1 MKRFI
6 FATIAASATIFF
18 AAGCQ
23 EKNEMAPT
31 ETSDRNVITASIPE
45 AITRVSM
52 NAPADGKGLALAW
65 EAGDELTVIGVNSTE
80 QFTIADGFTAHNAQF
95 NGTAVDGN
103 SFTVIYPGQTYKTL
117 DEINAVSYLEQKQ
130 TGNGNTDHLFYHA
143 MVETSDYTSLDFSK
157 ARQNGVI
164 KFLFQLPSEATVV
177 ESVTLSATDAVFYA
191 TNDLDGEKTNSLTLD
206 LEDVDV
212 SASEQM
218 LTAYMMIS
226 WNDVALPA
234 ASKLTITVN
243 MPDSKFEQVLTV
255 PETGLTILSGKV
267 NTFGLNDKSWTEPL
281 FFGGNGTEAD
291 PYQIKSYTHL
301 DNVRKVI
308 NAETKTWFVMVDD
321 IDMAGKN
328 WTMYNGSIENVY
340 KYDFDGGNH
349 TISNFTYKNT
359 SGASF
364 FGAMTGQSKVHDL
377 KFNSVEISDD
387 ENAGDKGN
395 SAAVV
400 TYNLLGGS
408 IIDNVDMT
416 NVSITGNYSR
426 SNNTG
431 TGTIASRVYEGVIQN
446 CDINYVTITGESIRV
461 GGIAGVS
468 AHADNKFLY
477 NTIDNAA
484 LSGKGCVGGIV
495 GRSSSTGAPTI
506 KHCTFKTGADKYI
519 TCSET
524 NVTYVDDNDNTKITE
539 NINIGGIIATTG
551 GAVTIEGCTVE
562 AVIRSSTYYTGGIV
576 GYIKGSSSSSIK
588 NCIVTNSNISST
600 LTHTGGIIGYAG
612 SNCKLEIADCKVDA
626 TIGNT
631 ANVTTGVFTGGIV
644 GAAGGE
650 VNVKKCSMK
659 GNIIAT
665 ERAVGGIIGGTES
678 SNTPVVNECAYLEGT
693 IQGKYRN
700 GGIVGYAPGSVI
712 ITNCYSSGIL
722 KGSGYSGGI
731 VGFYEGKVT
740 GKTIS
745 NCYSTMTNENT
756 GNANAGIV
764 GCFGSSNDA
773 TRDTQNIGTVTKCI
787 AWNDNVAGTT
797 RNTCGCIVGAAGRMS
812 TLADNFYNPD
822 MLTGFTK
829 TAHENSDSNTPL
841 ETYDSYDG
849 KAAGEGET
857 VSSIAQTKLGW
868 SGDIWDFTTALPT
881 LKNLP
886 K

>member
-95 NGTAVDGN
+95 NGTTVDGD

-143 MVETSDYTSLDFSK
+143 MIQTPDYTSLDLSG

-164 KFLFQLPSEATVV
+164 KFLFQLPSEANVV
-177 ESVTLSATDAVFYA
+177 ESVTLSATDDIFYS

-226 WNDVALPA
+226 WNDVTLPA

-243 MPDSKFEQVLTV
+243 MPESKFEQVLTV
-255 PETGLTILSGKV
+255 PETGLTILAGKV

-291 PYQIKSYTHL
+291 PYQIKTYTHL
-301 DNVRKVI
+301 DNVRKMLVED
-308 NAETKTWFVMVDD
+308 AETMVYFKMIDD
-321 IDMAGKN
+321 IDMAGKE
-328 WTMYNGSIENVY
+328 WTMYNGSTGNVY
-340 KYDFDGGNH
+340 RYDFDGNDH
-349 TISNFTYKNT
+349 TISNFSMTR

-364 FGAMTGQSKVHDL
+364 FGALTGGSKVHDV
-377 KFNSVEISDD
+377 KFDTVNISDD
-387 ENAGDKGN
+387 SEADNNGN
-395 SAAVV
+395 SAAVI
-400 TYNLLGGS
+400 TYNLLGNS
-408 IIDNVDMT
+408 IIDNVDIK
-416 NVSITGNYSR
+416 NVVITANYSR
-426 SNNTG
+426 GNNTG
-431 TGTIASRVYEGVIQN
+431 TGAIASRVYAGTIQY
-446 CDINYVTITGESIRV
+446 CDIDGVTICGTSDRV

-468 AHADNKFLY
+468 AHADNIFQY
-477 NTIDNAA
+477 NTVTNAE

-495 GRSSSTGAPTI
+495 GRSSSTNAPTI
-506 KHCTFKTGADKYI
+506 KYCSFKTADGKSI
-519 TCSET
+519 TCTET
-524 NVTYVDDNDNTKITE
+524 NLTTTKDGKTSINE
-539 NINIGGIIATTG
+539 NINVGGIIATAG

-562 AVIRSSTYYTGGIV
+562 ATISTTTYYTGGIV
-576 GYIKGSSSSSIK
+576 GYIKGAEKSTILGCS
-588 NCIVTNSNISST
+588 VTKSNISST
-600 LTHTGGIIGYAG
+600 CTHTGGIIGYAG
-612 SNCKLEIADCKVDA
+612 SNCTLEIQNCIVNS
-626 TIGNT
+626 TITNT
-631 ANVTTGVFTGGIV
+631 ANVSTGVFAGGIV
-644 GAAGGE
+644 GAAGG
-650 VNVKKCSMK
+650 NVSLDKCSMQ
-659 GNIIAT
+659 GNITAT
-665 ERAVGGIIGGTES
+665 ERAVGGIIGGTEAT
-678 SNTPVVNECAYLEGT
+678 NTPNINECAYLGGT
-693 IQGKYRN
+693 IQSKYRN
-700 GGIVGYAPGSVI
+700 GGIVGYAQGAVSVKD
-712 ITNCYSSGIL
+712 CYSIGKL
-722 KGSGYSGGI
+722 KGSGFSGGI

-740 GKTIS
+740 DKTIS
-745 NCYSTMTNENT
+745 DCYSTMTNENT
-756 GNANAGIV
+756 GNANAGII

-773 TRDTQNIGTVTKCI
+773 TRDNQNTGTVTKCI
-787 AWNDNVAGTT
+787 AWNDQITGST

-812 TLADNFYNPD
+812 TLADNFYNPL
-822 MLTGFTK
+822 MTTGFTK
-829 TAHENSDSNTPL
+829 TTHENSDAKTPL

-857 VSSIAQTKLGW
+857 VSSIAQKKLNW
-868 SGDIWDFTTALPT
+868 SSEIWDFTTDLPT
-881 LKNLP
+881 LRNLP

>member
-95 NGTAVDGN
+95 NGTAVDGD

-157 ARQNGVI
+157 AKQNGVI

-177 ESVTLSATDAVFYA
+177 ESVTLSATDAVFYS

-328 WTMYNGSIENVY
+328 WTMYNGSVNNTY
-340 KYDFDGGNH
+340 KYDFDGNDH
-349 TISNFTYKNT
+349 TIANFTYTGT

-364 FGAMTGQSKVHDL
+364 FGAITGGSKVHDL
-377 KFNSVEISDD
+377 KFNKVVLSD
-387 ENAGDKGN
+387 EE
-395 SAAVV
+395 
-400 TYNLLGGS
+400 GGS
-408 IIDNVDMT
+408 NSVGTVSYNIIDGTVDNVD
-416 NVSITGNYSR
+416 ITDATITSATSDG
-426 SNNTG
+426 NNTG
-431 TGTIASRVYEGVIQN
+431 TGAIASRLYTGSISN
-446 CDINYVTITGESIRV
+446 CDVENLTMNTTAERV
-461 GGIAGVS
+461 GGIVGVN
-468 AHADNKFLY
+468 ATNG
-477 NTIDNAA
+477 NTIENCTVTNATI
-484 LSGKGCVGGIV
+484 SGAKNIGGIV
-495 GRSSSTGAPTI
+495 GRSSSTPAV
-506 KHCTFKTGADKYI
+506 KI
-519 TCSET
+519 TNCRVLGNNTLTST
-524 NVTYVDDNDNTKITE
+524 STYV
-539 NINIGGIIATTG
+539 GGILGENG
-551 GAVTIEGCTVE
+551 GAADVN
-562 AVIRSSTYYTGGIV
+562 
-576 GYIKGSSSSSIK
+576 
-588 NCIVTNSNISST
+588 NCIVNANISSS
-600 LTHTGGIIGYAG
+600 YSG
-612 SNCKLEIADCKVDA
+612 STCFL
-626 TIGNT
+626 
-631 ANVTTGVFTGGIV
+631 
-644 GAAGGE
+644 
-650 VNVKKCSMK
+650 
-659 GNIIAT
+659 
-665 ERAVGGIIGGTES
+665 
-678 SNTPVVNECAYLEGT
+678 
-693 IQGKYRN
+693 
-700 GGIVGYAPGSVI
+700 GGIVGYAKGTATISRCSSYGNLTASNGRSIGGVLGGSDQNTSTSVTECAYLGGEI
-712 ITNCYSSGIL
+712 NGLGRAGGIVGFIEYAVTVTNCYSAGTTRNATWSGGIVGWHKGSSSTKGNITNCYSSMTITTWGDGI
-722 KGSGYSGGI
+722 GGI
-731 VGFYEGKVT
+731 VG
-740 GKTIS
+740 
-745 NCYSTMTNENT
+745 CYDSGST
-756 GNANAGIV
+756 
-764 GCFGSSNDA
+764 
-773 TRDTQNIGTVTKCI
+773 TRSDNNIGTISGCI
-787 AWNDNVAGTT
+787 AWNTKLSSTSAYS
-797 RNTCGCIVGAAGRMS
+797 GCITGGAGKASSVSDCYR
-812 TLADNFYNPD
+812 NPA
-822 MLTGFTK
+822 METGF
-829 TAHENSDSNTPL
+829 ASSDPTDITSTSEHSGKP
-841 ETYDSYDG
+841 YHG

-857 VSSIAQTKLGW
+857 VSSIAQTKLDW
-868 SGDIWDFTTALPT
+868 SGDIWDFTPALPT

>member
-95 NGTAVDGN
+95 NGTAVDGD

-157 ARQNGVI
+157 AKQNGVI

-177 ESVTLSATDAVFYA
+177 ESVTLSATDAIFYA
-191 TNDLDGEKTNSLTLD
+191 TNNLDGEKTNSLTLD

-226 WNDVALPA
+226 WNDVTLQA

-301 DNVRKVI
+301 DNVRNVI

-328 WTMYNGSIENVY
+328 WTMYNNSVNNTY
-340 KYDFDGGNH
+340 KYDFDGNDR
-349 TISNFTYKNT
+349 TIANFTYTGT

-364 FGAMTGQSKVHDL
+364 FGAITGGSKVYDL
-377 KFNSVEISDD
+377 KFNKVVLSD
-387 ENAGDKGN
+387 EE
-395 SAAVV
+395 
-400 TYNLLGGS
+400 GGS
-408 IIDNVDMT
+408 NSVGTVSYNIIDGTVDNVDIT
-416 NVSITGNYSR
+416 DATITSATGN
-426 SNNTG
+426 SNSTG
-431 TGTIASRVYEGVIQN
+431 TGAIASRLYTGSISN
-446 CDINYVTITGESIRV
+446 CDVENLTMNTTAERV
-461 GGIAGVS
+461 GGIVGVN
-468 AHADNKFLY
+468 ATNG
-477 NTIDNAA
+477 NTIENCTVTNATI
-484 LSGKGCVGGIV
+484 SGAKNIGGIV
-495 GRSSSTGAPTI
+495 GRSSSTPAV
-506 KHCTFKTGADKYI
+506 KI
-519 TCSET
+519 TNCRVLGNNTLTST
-524 NVTYVDDNDNTKITE
+524 STYV
-539 NINIGGIIATTG
+539 GGILGENG
-551 GAVTIEGCTVE
+551 GAADVN
-562 AVIRSSTYYTGGIV
+562 
-576 GYIKGSSSSSIK
+576 
-588 NCIVTNSNISST
+588 NCIVNANISSS
-600 LTHTGGIIGYAG
+600 YSG
-612 SNCKLEIADCKVDA
+612 STCFL
-626 TIGNT
+626 
-631 ANVTTGVFTGGIV
+631 
-644 GAAGGE
+644 
-650 VNVKKCSMK
+650 
-659 GNIIAT
+659 
-665 ERAVGGIIGGTES
+665 
-678 SNTPVVNECAYLEGT
+678 
-693 IQGKYRN
+693 
-700 GGIVGYAPGSVI
+700 GGIVGYAKGTATISRCSSYGNLTASNGRSIGGVLGGSDQNTSTSVTECAYLGGEI
-712 ITNCYSSGIL
+712 NGLGRAGGIVGFIEYAVTVTNCYSAGTTRNATWSGGIVGWHKGSSSTKGNITNCYSSMTITTWGDGI
-722 KGSGYSGGI
+722 GGI
-731 VGFYEGKVT
+731 VG
-740 GKTIS
+740 
-745 NCYSTMTNENT
+745 CYDSGST
-756 GNANAGIV
+756 
-764 GCFGSSNDA
+764 
-773 TRDTQNIGTVTKCI
+773 TRSDNNIGTISGCI
-787 AWNDNVAGTT
+787 AWNTKLSSTSAYS
-797 RNTCGCIVGAAGRMS
+797 GCITGGAGKASSVSDCYR
-812 TLADNFYNPD
+812 NPA
-822 MLTGFTK
+822 METGF
-829 TAHENSDSNTPL
+829 ASSDPTDITSTSEHSGKP
-841 ETYDSYDG
+841 YHG

>member
-52 NAPADGKGLALAW
+52 NAPADGKGLVLAW

-95 NGTAVDGN
+95 NGTAVDGD

-157 ARQNGVI
+157 AKQNGVI

-291 PYQIKSYTHL
+291 PYQIKTYTHL
-301 DNVRKVI
+301 DNVRDVI

-321 IDMAGKN
+321 IDMAGKE
-328 WTMYNGSIENVY
+328 WTMYNGSTGNVY
-340 KYDFDGGNH
+340 RYDFDGNGH
-349 TISNFTYKNT
+349 TISNFSMTR

-364 FGAMTGQSKVHDL
+364 FGAITGGSKVHDL
-377 KFNSVEISDD
+377 KFNKVVLSD
-387 ENAGDKGN
+387 EE
-395 SAAVV
+395 
-400 TYNLLGGS
+400 GGS
-408 IIDNVDMT
+408 NSVGTVSYNIIDGEIDNVD
-416 NVSITGNYSR
+416 ITDATITSATSDG
-426 SNNTG
+426 NNTG
-431 TGTIASRVYEGVIQN
+431 TGTIASRLYKGLISN
-446 CDINYVTITGESIRV
+446 CDIVDLTMTTTAERV
-461 GGIAGVS
+461 GGIVGVNAS
-468 AHADNKFLY
+468 NG
-477 NTIDNAA
+477 NTIENCTVTNATI
-484 LSGKGCVGGIV
+484 SGAKNIGGIV
-495 GRSSSTGAPTI
+495 GRSSSTPAV
-506 KHCTFKTGADKYI
+506 KI
-519 TCSET
+519 TNCRVLGNNTLTST
-524 NVTYVDDNDNTKITE
+524 STYV
-539 NINIGGIIATTG
+539 GGILGENG
-551 GAVTIEGCTVE
+551 GAADVN
-562 AVIRSSTYYTGGIV
+562 
-576 GYIKGSSSSSIK
+576 
-588 NCIVTNSNISST
+588 NCIVNANISSS
-600 LTHTGGIIGYAG
+600 YSG
-612 SNCKLEIADCKVDA
+612 STCFL
-626 TIGNT
+626 
-631 ANVTTGVFTGGIV
+631 
-644 GAAGGE
+644 
-650 VNVKKCSMK
+650 
-659 GNIIAT
+659 
-665 ERAVGGIIGGTES
+665 
-678 SNTPVVNECAYLEGT
+678 
-693 IQGKYRN
+693 
-700 GGIVGYAPGSVI
+700 GGIVGYAKGTATISRCSSYGNLTASNGRSIGGVLGGSDQNTSTSVTECAYLGGEI
-712 ITNCYSSGIL
+712 NGLGRAGGIVGFIEYAVTVTNCYSAGTTRNATWSGGIVGWHKGSSSTKGNITNCYSSMTITTWGDGI
-722 KGSGYSGGI
+722 GGI
-731 VGFYEGKVT
+731 VG
-740 GKTIS
+740 
-745 NCYSTMTNENT
+745 CYDSGSTNRSDN
-756 GNANAGIV
+756 
-764 GCFGSSNDA
+764 
-773 TRDTQNIGTVTKCI
+773 NIGTISGCI
-787 AWNDNVAGTT
+787 AWNTKLSSTSAYS
-797 RNTCGCIVGAAGRMS
+797 GCITGGAGKASSVSDCYR
-812 TLADNFYNPD
+812 NPA
-822 MLTGFTK
+822 METGF
-829 TAHENSDSNTPL
+829 ASSDPTDITSTSEHAGKP
-841 ETYDSYDG
+841 YHG